1 MRKMDAVRDQ
11 VAALEARERDLL
23 EERAADS
30 RDSYVKAVV
39 TDLLA
44 VALSSVI
51 VGAAYV
57 LTRRELVARAEAEA
71 ALRQSQER
79 LRLAQRAGQLGAFE
93 WDLRSGQSVG
103 TAELEALYGLAPGGL
118 GEGRDAWRQRL
129 HPDDVA
135 AAERAHAVAAA
146 NGGEFDTE
154 FR

>member
-1 MRKMDAVRDQ
+1 
-11 VAALEARERDLL
+11 
-23 EERAADS
+23 
-30 RDSYVKAVV
+30 
-39 TDLLA
+39 A

-93 WDLRSGQSVG
+93 WDLRSGQSG
-103 TAELEALYGLAPGGL
+103 WTAELEALYGLGPGGL
-118 GEGRDAWRQRL
+118 GEGGDAWRQRL

-154 FR
+154 FRVVRPDGTVRWLAGRGQVFRDGDGRPSRLVGVNVDVTDRK